1 MRPLKQGL
9 DYFPFDV
16 DFFGDK
22 KVKVVKAKYG
32 CDGMIVFIYLLCQ
45 IYINGYYIKLDE
57 DYEYII
63 SDELRM
69 EPEKIGQIINFLCG
83 RSLFENKLFASDKVL
98 TSRGI
103 QARFQEAI
111 KKRGTKRVIE
121 VDAKIWLLSDNETES
136 YIKVTHFQ
144 GFFEKNPSKSEKNE
158 GFSAEEVHKENKKEK
173 ESKLKENKD
182 IAVVVASYE
191 KNISSISPIVSEKI
205 EMWLKEVDSSLVIYA
220 IEQAVLK
227 NKKSWS
233 YINGVINNCY
243 KSGKKNRVDAEN
255 KAQQK
260 KTDGKGVYEL
270 DDMAAVERKMRL
282 ERMNTNA

>member
-1 MRPLKQGL
+1 MRPLKQGI

-16 DFFGDK
+16 DFFSDK
-22 KVKVVKAKYG
+22 KVKVVKARYG

-45 IYINGYYIKLDE
+45 IYENGYYIKLDE

-63 SDELRM
+63 SDELKM

-83 RSLFENKLFASDKVL
+83 RSLFENKLFVEDKVL

-111 KKRGTKRVIE
+111 KKRGAKRSIG
-121 VDAKIWLLSDNETES
+121 VDAEIWLLSKNETES
-136 YIKVTHFQ
+136 YIEITQFQ
-144 GFFEKNPSKSEKNE
+144 SFSENNPSKSEKNPS
-158 GFSAEEVHKENKKEK
+158 FSQEEVHKEKRKKK
-173 ESKLKENKD
+173 ESKVNKNKELS
-182 IAVVVASYE
+182 VVVSSYE

-205 EMWLKEVDSSLVIYA
+205 EEWLKEVDSSLILYA

-243 KSGKKNRVDAEN
+243 KSGKKTRADAEN
-255 KAQQK
+255 KSEQK
-260 KTDGKGVYEL
+260 KSASKGTYEL
-270 DDMAAVERKMRL
+270 DDMAAVERKIRI
-282 ERMNTNA
+282 ERMNNNA

>member
-1 MRPLKQGL
+1 MRPLKQGI

-16 DFFGDK
+16 DFFSDK
-22 KVKVVKAKYG
+22 KVKVVKARYG

-45 IYINGYYIKLDE
+45 IYENGYYIKLDE

-63 SDELRM
+63 SDELKM

-83 RSLFENKLFASDKVL
+83 RSLFENKLFVEDKVL

-111 KKRGTKRVIE
+111 KKRGAKRSIG
-121 VDAKIWLLSDNETES
+121 VDAEIWLLSKNETES
-136 YIKVTHFQ
+136 YIEITRFQ
-144 GFFEKNPSKSEKNE
+144 SFSENNPSKSEKNPS
-158 GFSAEEVHKENKKEK
+158 FSQEEVHKEKRKKK
-173 ESKLKENKD
+173 ESKVNKNKELS
-182 IAVVVASYE
+182 VVVSSYE

-205 EMWLKEVDSSLVIYA
+205 EEWLKDVDSSLILYA

-243 KSGKKNRVDAEN
+243 KSGKKTRADAEN
-255 KAQQK
+255 KSEQK
-260 KTDGKGVYEL
+260 KSASKGTYEL

-282 ERMNTNA
+282 ERMNNNA

>member
-32 CDGMIVFIYLLCQ
+32 CDGMVVFIYLLCQ
-45 IYINGYYIKLDE
+45 IYMNGYYIRLDE

-83 RSLFENKLFASDKVL
+83 RSLFEDKLFVSDKVL

-103 QARFQEAI
+103 QARFQEAVKI
-111 KKRGTKRVIE
+111 RGSKRSVE
-121 VDAKIWLLSDNETES
+121 VDADIWLLSKNETES

-144 GFFEKNPSKSEKNE
+144 GFSEKNYSKSEKNE
-158 GFSAEEVHKENKKEK
+158 GFSREEVHKEKKKEK
-173 ESKLKENKD
+173 ESKLKENKGFD
-182 IAVVVASYE
+182 VVVSLYE
-191 KNISSISPIVSEKI
+191 KNIASISPIVAEKI
-205 EMWLKEVDSSLVIYA
+205 EEWLKEVDSSLVIYA

-233 YINGVINNCY
+233 YIEGIVKNCLR
-243 KSGKKNRVDAEN
+243 SGHKTRTDAEN
-255 KAQQK
+255 KSMK
-260 KTDGKGVYEL
+260 KKSASNGTYEL
-270 DDMAAVERKMRL
+270 DDMAAAERKIRL
-282 ERMNTNA
+282 ERMNKNA